1 MYIVF
6 FQTLDIEFV
15 ATRIRKELYGE
26 ILDVRSSLKFIL
38 SKDSKKEA
46 HLSNFN
52 TVFDIA
58 RCKCFRKRPKEDFI
72 PSNCLCPKEKKIANF
87 QTYLDQLFDKEAVI
101 LVSEEEKLIYQS
113 QSTQGNK
120 CFFDDQ
126 GLKKFE

>member
-46 HLSNFN
+46 RLSNLN
-52 TVFDIA
+52 TIFDIA
-58 RCKCFRKRPKEDFI
+58 RCKCFRNKPKENATII
-72 PSNCLCPKEKKIANF
+72 PR
-87 QTYLDQLFDKEAVI
+87 
-101 LVSEEEKLIYQS
+101 
-113 QSTQGNK
+113 
-120 CFFDDQ
+120 
-126 GLKKFE
+126 